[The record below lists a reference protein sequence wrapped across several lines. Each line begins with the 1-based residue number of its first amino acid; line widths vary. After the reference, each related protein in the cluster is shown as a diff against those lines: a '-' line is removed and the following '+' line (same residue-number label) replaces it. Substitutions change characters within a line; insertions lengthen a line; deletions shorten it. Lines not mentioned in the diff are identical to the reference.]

1 MSKIKI
7 KFEDRSQNWKIW
19 ENNSG
24 IERSTQRVKG
34 TLPEMECAKQLTSLV
49 RKIYKKGNKIL
60 DFGCASGHFYYSLK
74 KIDKNIQYTGF
85 DATKP
90 YIQFAKK
97 HFQNFHNVNFENQN
111 IFFLPKKYNKKF
123 DIVFCSNVLH
133 HLPSIDLP
141 LKNLLS
147 ATKKYCL
154 IRTLVSNNTHLSK
167 FYPNDKMKK
176 NILDS
181 FQFQNTY
188 SYNLI
193 RKKILKIG
201 KYNIKF
207 IDDKF
212 SGKAINKEYKKY
224 KSKRYPGLTKYLDKV
239 QISGSKV
246 FQWKWIFIK
255 K

>member
-1 MSKIKI
+1 MS
-7 KFEDRSQNWKIW
+7 D
-19 ENNSG
+19 
-24 IERSTQRVKG
+24 
-34 TLPEMECAKQLTSLV
+34 
-49 RKIYKKGNKIL
+49 
-60 DFGCASGHFYYSLK
+60 
-74 KIDKNIQYTGF
+74 
-85 DATKP
+85 
-90 YIQFAKK
+90 
-97 HFQNFHNVNFENQN
+97 
-111 IFFLPKKYNKKF
+111 
-123 DIVFCSNVLH
+123 
-133 HLPSIDLP
+133 
-141 LKNLLS
+141 
-147 ATKKYCL
+147 
-154 IRTLVSNNTHLSK
+154 NTHLSK
-167 FYPNDKMKK
+167 FYPNDKMRK